1 MKVCLQQAADYD
13 PMLKVVVAEAA
24 SYQEAKGLAQDLVD
38 STTVIEIY
46 DGPWL
51 VARCWGTKW
60 CEPHE
65 KRLSSLGA
73 RYQTF
78 ESGDYHYHG

>member
-1 MKVCLQQAADYD
+1 MIVCLQQAADYD

-46 DGPWL
+46 DGPCSCGPL
-51 VARCWGTKW
+51 LGHKVVRAARKAPEFLGRTV
-60 CEPHE
+60 PN
-65 KRLSSLGA
+65 LS
-73 RYQTF
+73 RRI
-78 ESGDYHYHG
+78 